1 MSAEIL
7 DLMTGVVDD
16 FAPSALQFAYR
27 ESILKGDMNKV
38 VLSSTWNLALAQDN
52 SHTLKTVV
60 EMQALRRTKQPPGP
74 SCGSYFKNP
83 TGTSAGLLIDQAG
96 LKCARVGGMQIS
108 EHHANFF
115 INMGGAIYQD
125 VLGLATLAKQ
135 TVFQKTGIML
145 QEEVRIIRS

>member
-1 MSAEIL
+1 VSAEVL
-7 DLMTGVVDD
+7 DLTSTVVEILT
-16 FAPSALQFAYR
+16 PSELQFAYR
-27 ESILKGDMNKV
+27 ESILKGDTNKI
-38 VLSSTWNLALAQDN
+38 VLTTTWNMGLVQD
-52 SHTLKTVV
+52 TPYVLKTVQ

-96 LKCARVGGMQIS
+96 LKGARMGGMQIS

-115 INMGGAIYQD
+115 INTGGATYQN
-125 VLGLATLAKQ
+125 VLDLATLAKQ

-145 QEEVRIIRS
+145 QEEVKIIQS